1 MNDWP
6 IFFTSSISWL
16 SIALLFAFL
25 ALLIMCLQLKRQNQ
39 SLCKS
44 VNNLENQLKAMSSG
58 HLGMGRE
65 IKRVFKQVE
74 NVGELRTSMSDN
86 STSEKTYEQAAL
98 LLSRGATI
106 EEVVEAC
113 DITPSEAELLAIMSH
128 SAPSHTIRM
137 KERVAI

>member
-6 IFFTSSISWL
+6 VHLTSSILWL
-16 SIALLFAFL
+16 SIALVGAFL
-25 ALLIMCLQLKRQNQ
+25 VVLVRCVQLKKQNRK
-39 SLCKS
+39 LARS
-44 VNNLENQLKAMSSG
+44 VNNLENQIKAMSSG

-74 NVGELRTSMSDN
+74 NVGELRAGHSDN
-86 STSEKTYEQAAL
+86 SPSEKTYEQAAL

-128 SAPSHTIRM
+128 SAPTHTTKS
-137 KERVAI
+137 KEQVAV